1 MLPYYI
7 VEARICHMPEYCHS
21 SYSKS
26 AFCPHRSSKTPM
38 PLVNCIANDGLVNAM
53 PNTQQMLLQFIN
65 VVHPRLID
73 LLLDDTPSSGA

>member
-1 MLPYYI
+1 
-7 VEARICHMPEYCHS
+7 
-21 SYSKS
+21 
-26 AFCPHRSSKTPM
+26 M